1 MPTGV
6 TAMMLSRH
14 RSYARGLLL
23 PLEKLLHFMT
33 YTPTQKRSKLPK
45 TKGHQREYDLHDTY
59 TLHTQNY
66 TYLAISRI
74 LQSTFNKFMTF
85 KTIFNTALRGGL
97 ITTNLQIL

>member
-1 MPTGV
+1 
-6 TAMMLSRH
+6 
-14 RSYARGLLL
+14 
-23 PLEKLLHFMT
+23 MT
-33 YTPTQKRSKLPK
+33 YTPTQNLSKLPK
-45 TKGHQREYDLHDTY
+45 TKEHPREYDLHNNY
-59 TLHTQNY
+59 TLPTQNY